1 MPEDRGMSRRKVL
14 GIGAAT
20 LASTALGD
28 IVSPAAA
35 LAADGPG
42 RIGYFARFGVDET
55 LIRETLAAA
64 LSKRRRLR
72 RPLLPAPRLQ
82 QLRRSRTA
90 R

>member
-20 LASTALGD
+20 LASTALSD
-28 IVSPAAA
+28 VLSPAAA
-35 LAADGPG
+35 LAGGAPG
-42 RIGYFARFGVDET
+42 KVGYFARFGVDEA
-55 LIRETLAAA
+55 LIREHPGHGAGQG
-64 LSKRRRLR
+64 RRLR
-72 RPLLPAPRLQ
+72 RPLLPAPRLE